1 MHDNLTRDTNKKIE
15 ATPENLL
22 YIFGTDPVIG
32 KVRFDTRRG
41 EVVDTRL
48 SADPTALAFTR
59 PQHEFIYSLTDL
71 RDYLASEY
79 QINNLSESLVAA
91 SYDEYLKHF
100 AFDPVHEYLRA
111 LEWDGF
117 SRLGVALPGATGSQ
131 DDYMLAKRIFV
142 DAVKR
147 VFYPGV
153 PVDCVPVFYCEKGE
167 DMCMG
172 LNMLG
177 VGYTRFF
184 PSSKPNDSTQP
195 EQSWI
200 AVHDVSGLETEL
212 DFQGFWEKAT
222 QSWYVSSEGKGLQ
235 HRKWVTW
242 GITSNQYLKEN
253 NPLPGKLLFI
263 EVPGVFDLE
272 KYSENSHGISNEFRN
287 QVWSEAVHLAG

>member
-1 MHDNLTRDTNKKIE
+1 M
-15 ATPENLL
+15 
-22 YIFGTDPVIG
+22 
-32 KVRFDTRRG
+32 
-41 EVVDTRL
+41 
-48 SADPTALAFTR
+48 AFTR
-59 PQHEFIYSLTDL
+59 PQHEFIYSPSVL
-71 RDYLASEY
+71 RDYLVSEY

-100 AFDPVHEYLRA
+100 AFDPVREYLRA

-131 DDYMLAKRIFV
+131 DDYKLAKRIFV

-153 PVDCVPVFYCEKGE
+153 HVDCVPVFYCENKG
-167 DMCMG
+167 DFGTG
-172 LNMLG
+172 LNTLG
-177 VGYTRFF
+177 MGYTKFF
-184 PSSKPNDSTQP
+184 PSRKPNDSTQP

-200 AVHDVSGLETEL
+200 AVHDVSELKTER

-222 QSWYVSSEGKGLQ
+222 QPWYVSSEGKGLQ
-235 HRKWVTW
+235 NRNWVTW

-263 EVPGVFDLE
+263 EVAGAFDLE
-272 KYSENSHGISNEFRN
+272 KYLENSHGISNEFRN
-287 QVWSEAVHLAG
+287 LVWSEAVHLAG

>member
-48 SADPTALAFTR
+48 SADPTAMAFTR
-59 PQHEFIYSLTDL
+59 PQHEFLYGLTDL
-71 RDYLASEY
+71 RDYLASAY

-100 AFDPVHEYLRA
+100 AFDPVREYLRA

-131 DDYMLAKRIFV
+131 EEYKLAKRVFV

-153 PVDCVPVFYCEKGE
+153 HVDCVPVFYCENTE
-167 DMCMG
+167 DMGTG
-172 LNMLG
+172 LNTLG
-177 VGYTRFF
+177 MGYTKFF
-184 PSSKPNDSTQP
+184 PSRKPNDSTQP

-200 AVHDVSGLETEL
+200 AVHDVNGLKTEL
-212 DFQGFWEKAT
+212 DFHDFWEKAT

-235 HRKWVTW
+235 NRNWVTW

-253 NPLPGKLLFI
+253 NPLPGKLSFI
-263 EVPGVFDLE
+263 EVPGSL
-272 KYSENSHGISNEFRN
+272 RP
-287 QVWSEAVHLAG
+287 

>member
-1 MHDNLTRDTNKKIE
+1 MHDILTHDTNKRIE
-15 ATPENLL
+15 ATTENLL
-22 YIFGTDPVIG
+22 YIFGSDPEIG
-32 KVRFDTRRG
+32 KIRFDTRRG

-48 SADPTALAFTR
+48 SADSTTMAFTR
-59 PQHEFIYSLTDL
+59 PQHEFIYSLTAL
-71 RDYLASEY
+71 RDYLASAY

-100 AFDPVHEYLRA
+100 AFDPVQEYLRA

-131 DDYMLAKRIFV
+131 EDYKLAKRVFV
-142 DAVKR
+142 DAVNR

-167 DMCMG
+167 DLCMG

-177 VGYTRFF
+177 AGYTRFF
-184 PSSKPNDSTQP
+184 PSLKPNDSTQP

-200 AVHDVSGLETEL
+200 AVHDVSELKTERN
-212 DFQGFWEKAT
+212 FQGFWEKAT
-222 QSWYVSSEGKGLQ
+222 QPWYVSSDGKGLKN
-235 HRKWVTW
+235 RNWVTW
-242 GITSNQYLKEN
+242 GFTSNQYLKEN

-272 KYSENSHGISNEFRN
+272 KYFENSHGISNEFRN
-287 QVWSEAVHLAG
+287 QVWSEAVQLAK

>member
-1 MHDNLTRDTNKKIE
+1 MHDKLTRDTNKKIE

-48 SADPTALAFTR
+48 SADPTAMAFTR
-59 PQHEFIYSLTDL
+59 PQHEFIYSLTGL

-91 SYDEYLKHF
+91 SYDAYLKHF
-100 AFDPVHEYLRA
+100 AFDSVQDYLRA

-131 DDYMLAKRIFV
+131 EDYKLAKRVFV

-153 PVDCVPVFYCEKGE
+153 HVDCVPVFYCEKGE
-167 DMCMG
+167 DLCMG

-177 VGYTRFF
+177 AGYTRFF
-184 PSSKPNDSTQP
+184 PSGKPNDSTQP

-200 AVHDVSGLETEL
+200 AVHDVSGLKTEL
-212 DFQGFWEKAT
+212 DFHDFWEKAT
-222 QSWYVSSEGKGLQ
+222 QPWYASSEGKGLQ
-235 HRKWVTW
+235 HRNWVTW
-242 GITSNQYLKEN
+242 GITSNQHLKEN
-253 NPLPGKLLFI
+253 NPLQGKLLFI

-272 KYSENSHGISNEFRN
+272 KYFENSNGISNGFRN
-287 QVWSEAVHLAG
+287 QVWSEAVHLAK

>member
-1 MHDNLTRDTNKKIE
+1 MHDILTHDTNKKIE
-15 ATPENLL
+15 ATTENLL
-22 YIFGTDPVIG
+22 YIFVSDPVIG

-48 SADPTALAFTR
+48 SADPTAMAFTR
-59 PQHEFIYSLTDL
+59 PQHEFIYSLTVL
-71 RDYLASEY
+71 RDYLASAY

-100 AFDPVHEYLRA
+100 AFDPVQEYLRA

-131 DDYMLAKRIFV
+131 EEYKLAKRVFV
-142 DAVKR
+142 DAVNR

-167 DMCMG
+167 DLCMG

-177 VGYTRFF
+177 VGYTKFF
-184 PSSKPNDSTQP
+184 PSLKPNDSTQP

-200 AVHDVSGLETEL
+200 AVHDVSELKTERN
-212 DFQGFWEKAT
+212 FQGFWEKET
-222 QSWYVSSEGKGLQ
+222 QPWYVSSEGKGLKN
-235 HRKWVTW
+235 RNWVTW
-242 GITSNQYLKEN
+242 GFTSNQYLKEN

-272 KYSENSHGISNEFRN
+272 KYFENSHGISNEFRN
-287 QVWSEAVHLAG
+287 QVWSEAVQLAK

>member
-48 SADPTALAFTR
+48 SADPTAMAFTR
-59 PQHEFIYSLTDL
+59 PQQEFIYSLTDL

-131 DDYMLAKRIFV
+131 DDYILAKRIFV

-153 PVDCVPVFYCEKGE
+153 PVDCVPVFYCENKG
-167 DMCMG
+167 DFGTG
-172 LNMLG
+172 LNTLG
-177 VGYTRFF
+177 MGYTKFF
-184 PSSKPNDSTQP
+184 PSRKPNDSTQP

-200 AVHDVSGLETEL
+200 AVHDVSELKTER

-222 QSWYVSSEGKGLQ
+222 QPWYVSSEGKGLQ
-235 HRKWVTW
+235 NRNWVTW

-263 EVPGVFDLE
+263 EAPGVFDLE
-272 KYSENSHGISNEFRN
+272 KYFENSHGISNEFRN
-287 QVWSEAVHLAG
+287 QVWSEAVHLAK

>member
-1 MHDNLTRDTNKKIE
+1 M
-15 ATPENLL
+15 
-22 YIFGTDPVIG
+22 
-32 KVRFDTRRG
+32 
-41 EVVDTRL
+41 
-48 SADPTALAFTR
+48 AFTR
-59 PQHEFIYSLTDL
+59 PQHEFIYSPTVL

-100 AFDPVHEYLRA
+100 SFDPVREYLRA

-131 DDYMLAKRIFV
+131 DDYMLAKLIFV

-147 VFYPGV
+147 AFYPGV

-167 DMCMG
+167 DLCMG

-184 PSSKPNDSTQP
+184 PSLKPNDSTQP

-200 AVHDVSGLETEL
+200 AVHDVSELKTERN
-212 DFQGFWEKAT
+212 FQGFWEKAT
-222 QSWYVSSEGKGLQ
+222 QPWYVSSEGKGLKN
-235 HRKWVTW
+235 RNWVTW
-242 GITSNQYLKEN
+242 GFTSNQYLKEN

-272 KYSENSHGISNEFRN
+272 KYFENSHGISNEFRN